1 MSEINHF
8 PPANAQVCS
17 GEALLVNVGILPDGI
32 WQMAA
37 RFQAGTQHWYA
48 LAC

>member
-1 MSEINHF
+1 VARLLINF
-8 PPANAQVCS
+8 D
-17 GEALLVNVGILPDGI
+17 ILPNGI

-37 RFQAGTQHWYA
+37 RFKAGTRLWYA